1 MTTAPRLGLV
11 TLHELNNSK
20 RRSTTISSNSSN
32 SRNSSN
38 NHAWN
43 KAARSRAYQR
53 NVWNVLVCATMVTTV
68 SLRMMTAAVLTTRTR
83 TVIEHPQRSCA
94 WLMPLPCCL
103 LPSTTYVKPLGML
116 VLVRAV
122 CGGVGAPL
130 CVGYVCASAGHELR
144 CGGNMRR
151 CCPADSDGW
160 VRCIA

>member
-130 CVGYVCASAGHELR
+130 HELDT
-144 CGGNMRR
+144 CA
-151 CCPADSDGW
+151 PAGQELRL
-160 VRCIA
+160 VVT